1 MTTPLD
7 TIVITPEPMQMLALA
22 ARSFPVPEISRKGPS
37 EYLAFTIREDGQWVE
52 ALGRSPIDALDNV
65 IREVARR

>member
-1 MTTPLD
+1 MTTPIA

-22 ARSFPVPEISRKGPS
+22 ARSFPVPEIARKGPN
-37 EYLAFTIREDGQWVE
+37 EYLAYTVREDGQWVE